1 MHDSGRTANLLCA
14 TALAVADVALAG
26 VIGAAGVSASGAA
39 ALVVLSAFHHLSV
52 TDLGRRVDLTQFAA
66 ARMVDSP
73 VCSGTDG
80 GFTGGRRAGGT
91 AAQPRA
97 MGVGATHQSRSAGGR
112 RVLAARAAPLTEV
125 VAALDDDDQ
134 VALAGLLA
142 SRDRP
147 AIHRARP
154 GGTRFRHL
162 AIVAGRLAATLTILP
177 LATSSPAGSGYCG
190 TRSPRPRPALSQL
203 SRSSSTCW
211 Q

>member
-1 MHDSGRTANLLCA
+1 MAGGLRIPLNLDVHESANLLGA

-26 VIGAAGVSASGAA
+26 VTGAAGVSASGAA
-39 ALVVLSAFHHLSV
+39 ALVVLSVFQHLNV

-66 ARMVDSP
+66 ARIMDSLEA
-73 VCSGTDG
+73 DG
-80 GFTGGRRAGGT
+80 LVERRPSRGRWVSVRLTRAGRQ
-91 AAQPRA
+91 AA
-97 MGVGATHQSRSAGGR
+97 R